1 MHRLAAIQLRGD
13 GDRDHNLARAGALID
28 AAVGKGARL
37 LVLPENFAYYGADP
51 AGLAAAA
58 GAEKDA
64 SGPARAFLAERARH
78 HGVWIL
84 GGTLP
89 LFSGLAGDT
98 DPRPFAAALLYDD
111 SGAEVARYH
120 KIHLFDV
127 TVAATS
133 RRYCESDS
141 FRPGRD
147 PVVVHTPFGKLG
159 ISVCYDLRF
168 PELYRHYAARGA
180 TLVAVPSAFTAT
192 TGAAHWRLLLR
203 ARAVENQCYVIG
215 ADLGDR
221 EHPTRP
227 IWGGSAIVDPWG
239 EVVAELDDGEG
250 VIVADIDTERQTRI
264 RTDMPVLEHRRLG
277 LPTGS

>member
-1 MHRLAAIQLRGD
+1 MQRVAAIQLRGD
-13 GDRDHNLARAGALID
+13 GDRDHHLARAGALID
-28 AAVGKGARL
+28 AAVDQGARL
-37 LVLPENFAYYGADP
+37 LVLPENFAYYGADA

-58 GAEKDA
+58 RAERDA
-64 SGPARAFLAERARH
+64 AGPARAFLAERAQR

-89 LFSGLAGDT
+89 LFSGLADDP

-111 SGAEVARYH
+111 RGEEVARYH

-127 TVAATS
+127 TVAATG

-141 FRPGRD
+141 FRPGQD
-147 PVVVHTPFGKLG
+147 PVVVHTPLGKLG

-168 PELYRHYAARGA
+168 PELYRGYAARGA
-180 TLVAVPSAFTAT
+180 ELLAVPSAFTAT
-192 TGAAHWRLLLR
+192 TGAAHWKLLLR

-221 EHPTRP
+221 GHPTRP

-239 EVVAELDDGEG
+239 EVVAELEDGEG
-250 VIVADIDTERQTRI
+250 VIVADIDAERLTRI
-264 RTDMPVLEHRRLG
+264 RTDMPVLDHRRL
-277 LPTGS
+277 